1 MLHRHEEFMQIN
13 AAAIKYEWQYLCGE
27 FNVNIQQ
34 WNKEI

>member
-13 AAAIKYEWQYLCGE
+13 AAAIKYEWQCGE